1 MNFIYFPSFTSQL
14 YFHGHDG
21 FLSSGLVEARHS
33 TQHLYFWPVPCWPPF
48 HNIWHIC
55 LYQLQVVGYLIGTD
69 SDGQPCVDYCL
80 VPFGGQ
86 KLDLNS
92 VLLYLNAL
100 GFGLGGAL
108 SLLISAYADFWGEL
122 PYEEIRRGVLII

>member
-1 MNFIYFPSFTSQL
+1 MMGFSPVAWWKQDTALNTYIFGLFLVGLPFTIFGT
-14 YFHGHDG
+14 Y
-21 FLSSGLVEARHS
+21 V
-33 TQHLYFWPVPCWPPF
+33 V
-48 HNIWHIC
+48 
-55 LYQLQVVGYLIGTD
+55 YQLQVVGYLIGTD

-80 VPFGGQ
+80 VPFGSQ

-108 SLLISAYADFWGEL
+108 SLLISAYADFWSEL
-122 PYEEIRRGVLII
+122 SYEETRRGVLII